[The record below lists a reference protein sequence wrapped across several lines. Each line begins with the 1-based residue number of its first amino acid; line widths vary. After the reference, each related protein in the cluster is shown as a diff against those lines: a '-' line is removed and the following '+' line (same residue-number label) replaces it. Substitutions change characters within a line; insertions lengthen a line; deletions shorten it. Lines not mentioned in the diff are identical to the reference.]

1 MIHSCGTIFLYMEPS
16 EAVAVNPGY
25 YEQHLDGALAGRQA
39 RACLTR
45 SSFVPR
51 TLPAAMSSTHATD
64 QVASSDVRTFT
75 VMRLRKSA
83 SPGTNYRRWLPLRLF
98 RQTIHSTANIPPE
111 VTLQTASSLAR
122 NQQAHPVRWSMVLYQ
137 EAIGGLISTSTLG
150 RMAGF

>member
-51 TLPAAMSSTHATD
+51 TLPAAMSSTHTTD

-75 VMRLRKSA
+75 VMRLGKSA

-98 RQTIHSTANIPPE
+98 RPTI
-111 VTLQTASSLAR
+111 SLHHKYRAR
-122 NQQAHPVRWSMVLYQ
+122 RDFSDGQLPGPQATGAP
-137 EAIGGLISTSTLG
+137 GP
-150 RMAGF
+150 

>member
-1 MIHSCGTIFLYMEPS
+1 MIHSCGTIFLCMEPS

-25 YEQHLDGALAGRQA
+25 YEQRLDGALAGRQA

-51 TLPAAMSSTHATD
+51 ILPAAMSSTHTTD

-83 SPGTNYRRWLPLRLF
+83 SPGTTTGAGFLSACSARLY
-98 RQTIHSTANIPPE
+98 HSTTNIAPE

-122 NQQAHPVRWSMVLYQ
+122 NQQAHPVRWSMVLCQ